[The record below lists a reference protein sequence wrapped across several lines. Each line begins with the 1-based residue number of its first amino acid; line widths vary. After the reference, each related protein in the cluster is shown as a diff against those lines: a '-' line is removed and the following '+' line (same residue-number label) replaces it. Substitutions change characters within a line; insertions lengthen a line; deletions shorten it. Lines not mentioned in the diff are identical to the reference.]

1 MAHDQWT
8 GTPSGRLG
16 PHSGSSDSPSA
27 AAEKARSAVDEAAEQ
42 ARANLLRA
50 AEHQKNTS
58 AGQIGGIADA
68 IHRAARELE
77 RELPQGARYIHQAA
91 GWLDSA
97 SSSLR
102 QRKVDELL
110 GTFVRF
116 CRQQPATVIGLAA
129 LAGLAVSELLKGS
142 REIPASPH
150 GASGGRDA
158 YRHQPL
164 VLVGIGLAL
173 GAAAS
178 AIVFPAAEKRSVRR

>member
-1 MAHDQWT
+1 MAHNQWT
-8 GTPSGRLG
+8 GSPSGRSG
-16 PHSGSSDSPSA
+16 PHSGSSGSESA
-27 AAEKARSAVDEAAEQ
+27 ADKARSAVDDAAEQ

-50 AEHQKNTS
+50 AEHQKNSS

-68 IHRAARELE
+68 VHRAARELE

-129 LAGLAVSELLKGS
+129 LAGLAASELLKGS
-142 REIPASPH
+142 RETPAGPQA
-150 GASGGRDA
+150 ASAGREA

-178 AIVFPAAEKRSVRR
+178 AIVFPAADKGSVRK